1 MPATP
6 SYMTKTISSQGK
18 LRKKPPTVV
27 SAYSQGKLGRVRLA
41 FLNACLCYF
50 SFRMTLCRK
59 SEG

>member
-50 SFRMTLCRK
+50 SYDIV
-59 SEG
+59 